1 MRCNHLYNKAFK
13 SDSQRLA
20 VSLRSSIANRRSH
33 LNAALCVLPTPA
45 YLLVL
50 EPRKTA
56 SVLDHRA
63 SGAAN

>member
-1 MRCNHLYNKAFK
+1 MTSVLRC
-13 SDSQRLA
+13 
-20 VSLRSSIANRRSH
+20 SH
-33 LNAALCVLPTPA
+33 LNRALCVLPTPA

>member
-1 MRCNHLYNKAFK
+1 MAFLVCVGFSGYGVMRSLLYC
-13 SDSQRLA
+13 
-20 VSLRSSIANRRSH
+20 VPVP